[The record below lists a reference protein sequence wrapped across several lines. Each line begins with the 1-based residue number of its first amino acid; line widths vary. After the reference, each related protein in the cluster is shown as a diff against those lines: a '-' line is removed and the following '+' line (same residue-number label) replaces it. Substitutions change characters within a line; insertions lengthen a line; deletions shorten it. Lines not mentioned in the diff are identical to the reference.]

1 MFIKTLQ
8 VGPIET
14 NCYIVA
20 DSETKKCAIIDPGE
34 EGSYILDTMESLGLE
49 CACVMLTHAHFDHV
63 GAVEYILE
71 ETGAPL
77 YMNAKDNNALIGSGR
92 ETFSAPK
99 GTVFYKE
106 GDTVCVGGLTFEVL
120 ETPGHT
126 PGCVVLRCGEALFT
140 GDTLFRDSCGRTDF
154 GLSNTEQM
162 MESLRRIAALEGDY
176 EVYPGHMFSTTL
188 DRERRYNY
196 FMLMAMNGK

>member
-49 CACVMLTHAHFDHV
+49 CACVLLTHAHFDHV
-63 GAVEYILE
+63 GAVEYIVE
-71 ETGAPL
+71 ETGVPL
-77 YMNAKDNNALIGSGR
+77 YMNAKDNNAQIGSGM
-92 ETFSAPK
+92 ETFSAPE
-99 GTVFYKE
+99 GTKFYKE
-106 GDTVCVGGLTFEVL
+106 GDKVEVGNLTFEVL

-126 PGCVVLRCGEALFT
+126 PGCVTLRCGDALFT

-154 GLSNTEQM
+154 GLSDQEQM
-162 MESLRRIAALEGDY
+162 MNSLRRLAALEGDY

-188 DRERRYNY
+188 ERERRYNY
-196 FMLMAMNGK
+196 FMLMAMSGR

>member
-14 NCYIVA
+14 NCYLVA

-77 YMNAKDNNALIGSGR
+77 YMNAKDNNACIGSGS
-92 ETFSAPK
+92 ETFSAPE
-99 GTVFYKE
+99 GTIFYKD
-106 GDTVCVGGLTFEVL
+106 GDSVSVGNLCFEVL

-154 GLSNTEQM
+154 GLSDHEQM
-162 MESLRRIAALEGDY
+162 MKSLRRLAVLEGDY

-188 DRERRYNY
+188 ERERRYNY
-196 FMLMAMNGK
+196 FMLMAMNAN